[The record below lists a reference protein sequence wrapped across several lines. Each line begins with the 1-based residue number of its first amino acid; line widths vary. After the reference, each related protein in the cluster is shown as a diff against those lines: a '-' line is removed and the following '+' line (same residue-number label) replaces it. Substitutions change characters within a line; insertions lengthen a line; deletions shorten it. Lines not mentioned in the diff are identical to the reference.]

1 MAHNNN
7 MQNLIPN
14 SQRTPEE
21 LREITRK
28 GGIASGKARRQ
39 KKAWSEILE
48 RIGSLPVKS
57 QKNRA
62 IMREAGLTDDE
73 MISDVQKMF
82 RLNMKADAGD
92 LKAIET
98 IAKIRGELKNI
109 NINENYNTEVVPD
122 VIDISGGADDK
133 ADNGKQED

>member
-1 MAHNNN
+1 MANKIE
-7 MQNLIPN
+7 NLVPLN
-14 SQRTPEE
+14 ERTKTEQRRIATA
-21 LREITRK
+21 
-28 GGIASGKARRQ
+28 GGKASGKARRQ

-48 RIGSLPVKS
+48 RIGNLPVKS

-82 RLNMKADAGD
+82 QLNMKADAGD